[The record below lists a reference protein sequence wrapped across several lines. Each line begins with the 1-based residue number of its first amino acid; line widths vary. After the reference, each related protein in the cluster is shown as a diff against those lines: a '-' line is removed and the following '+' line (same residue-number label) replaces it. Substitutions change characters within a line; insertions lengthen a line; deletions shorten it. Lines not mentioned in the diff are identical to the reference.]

1 MVDGSAP
8 RNTLSADQAATL
20 LNRSR
25 RWFFD
30 RVKEGHIPKQ
40 SKGQYSLVS
49 VVRGT
54 VDYYEHL
61 LTKQTKTQ
69 AASRV
74 TEARAREVELRI
86 AERER
91 SLIPTEDAI
100 EVVDMIIGAFRQ
112 EMDSLPAAYT
122 RNIEDRKK
130 LEALIDAAK
139 NRLGETY
146 ANAKR
151 TARTGENPEDWGD
164 EDA

>member
-1 MVDGSAP
+1 MASAEP
-8 RNTLSADQAATL
+8 KNTISADQAVAL
-20 LNRSR
+20 LGKSR
-25 RWFFD
+25 VWFFD
-30 RVKEGHIPKQ
+30 RVKEGHIQKE
-40 SKGQYSLVS
+40 SRGRYTLVR
-49 VVRGT
+49 VVRG
-54 VDYYEHL
+54 VMDYYDAI

-91 SLIPTEDAI
+91 NLIPTEDAI